1 MESTGQG
8 CLRRHPRAPED
19 GAAAVQGLE
28 RAGHRAARV
37 AGEETGARGS
47 GAAMGADSNRN
58 GEQSLLDAAVGRVRV
73 RSSQLSLSTLKAR
86 LIPP

>member
-28 RAGHRAARV
+28 RAGHRAARL

-47 GAAMGADSNRN
+47 GAAMGADSI
-58 GEQSLLDAAVGRVRV
+58 GMG
-73 RSSQLSLSTLKAR
+73 SSRCSTRR
-86 LIPP
+86 LVEFESGQVN